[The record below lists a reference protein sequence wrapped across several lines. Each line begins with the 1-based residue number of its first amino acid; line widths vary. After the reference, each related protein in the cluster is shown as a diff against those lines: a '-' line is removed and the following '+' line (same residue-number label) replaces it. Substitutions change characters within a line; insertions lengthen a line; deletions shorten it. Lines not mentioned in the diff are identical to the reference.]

1 MDHTGN
7 NKFRALLDIFHSII
21 EGMPPAED
29 IKDKLLSL
37 KEMAKQSGEI
47 NSRQQE
53 AILDRCDNYLKGEYG
68 NTKTADHF
76 GHGKPEKK

>member
-29 IKDKLLSL
+29 IKDKLLGL
-37 KEMAKQSGEI
+37 KEMAKQAGEI

-53 AILDRCDNYLKGEYG
+53 AILARCDNYMIGQYG
-68 NTKTADHF
+68 NTKTADNY
-76 GHGKPEKK
+76 GHVKPTK